1 MTFSSLRGG
10 SIALGLLPLFSRDTD
25 LGVNLGTS
33 SYWMRYFTSLGLRF
47 FIYKMIIISA
57 LQGADKNY
65 IY

>member
-10 SIALGLLPLFSRDTD
+10 SIALGLLPLFRRDTD

-47 FIYKMIIISA
+47 FICKMIIISA